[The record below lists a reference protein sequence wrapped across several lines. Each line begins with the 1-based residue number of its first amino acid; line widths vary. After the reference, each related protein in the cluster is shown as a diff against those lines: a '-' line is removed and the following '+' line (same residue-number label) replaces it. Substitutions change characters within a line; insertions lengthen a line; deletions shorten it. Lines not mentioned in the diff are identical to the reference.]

1 MKNKFKRKVRRGY
14 AKKNRKVEWYPLCVS
29 LRVIAF
35 FAVKSE
41 VLEKLFAFRCTL
53 FVRTAVS
60 YKLQAASR
68 LQTQL
73 LFALHRKAIRLA
85 LFAAR

>member
-1 MKNKFKRKVRRGY
+1 LKNKFNRKVRRGY

-41 VLEKLFAFRCTL
+41 VLEKLFAFRCK
-53 FVRTAVS
+53 R
-60 YKLQAASR
+60 QAASR